1 VIAQTAEDIE
11 RGYNNR
17 AAVPDHPQ
25 WFARWARDSADVR
38 ARPACRLDLRYG
50 DGPRQTLDVFP
61 AERPVATL
69 LFVHGGYWRS
79 LDKSD
84 HSFVA
89 PAWVRRGVGVAVMN
103 YDLCPAVSIGRIVD
117 EARAALA
124 WVCMHGSGLGL
135 RTDRILL
142 AGHSAGGHLA
152 AMLLATDWPARGVDP
167 ACIAGAVSISGV
179 FDLTP
184 LLQASMNADLRLNM
198 ADARAWS
205 PALLEPRVDVP
216 LLLAVGADETSEFVR
231 QTDVMWNAWPRQRPR
246 GMRSPVRIAQ
256 RHHFSVLPELAD
268 ERTDLFQSACALI
281 AGRAAV

>member
-1 VIAQTAEDIE
+1 VVARTAEDIE

-38 ARPACRLDLRYG
+38 ARLACALDLRYG

-61 AERPVATL
+61 AAQPVATL
-69 LFVHGGYWRS
+69 LFIHGGYWRS

-84 HSFVA
+84 HSFIA

-117 EARAALA
+117 EARDALA
-124 WVCMHGSGLGL
+124 WVAARGADVGL
-135 RTDRILL
+135 RADRILV

-152 AMLLATDWPARGVDP
+152 GMLLATDWSRRGIDP
-167 ACIAGAVSISGV
+167 ACIAGAVSVSGV

-198 ADARAWS
+198 DDARAWS
-205 PALLEPRVDVP
+205 PALIEHRVDAP
-216 LLLAVGADETSEFVR
+216 LLLAVGADETGEFVR
-231 QTDVMWNAWPRQRPR
+231 QTDLMWEAWPQRRPV
-246 GMRSPVRIAQ
+246 GMRTPMRIAQ
-256 RHHFSVLPELAD
+256 RHHFSVLPDLAD
-268 ERTDLFQSACALI
+268 ERSLLFQGACALI
-281 AGRAAV
+281 EPRAAV